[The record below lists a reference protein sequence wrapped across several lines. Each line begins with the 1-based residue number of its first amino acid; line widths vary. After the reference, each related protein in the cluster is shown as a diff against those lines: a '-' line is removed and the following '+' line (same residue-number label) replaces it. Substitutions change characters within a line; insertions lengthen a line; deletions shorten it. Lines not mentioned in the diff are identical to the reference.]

1 METGYLHHVRP
12 PAAAG
17 ICASV
22 QPACACHLSVHHPS
36 ASPTFAAGAGW
47 LKRLMP
53 LISRKETEQLFFLKK
68 RTNNLDLAR
77 KRTYSLGHLFLSC
90 SFAQNYRSI
99 CSTFIPLLPAPP
111 LHGRIEE
118 SNFYVCFSLTHHR
131 RITVSMLLQE
141 RLLRSSSNSNRE
153 LHKAV
158 AGGC

>member
-1 METGYLHHVRP
+1 
-12 PAAAG
+12 
-17 ICASV
+17 
-22 QPACACHLSVHHPS
+22 
-36 ASPTFAAGAGW
+36 
-47 LKRLMP
+47 LMP

-158 AGGC
+158 AGGCWCADLLQLAPPPLHVDRHSAALRWTK

>member
-1 METGYLHHVRP
+1 
-12 PAAAG
+12 
-17 ICASV
+17 
-22 QPACACHLSVHHPS
+22 
-36 ASPTFAAGAGW
+36 
-47 LKRLMP
+47 LMP

-118 SNFYVCFSLTHHR
+118 SNFYVCFSLINTPQAHNCEHVVAR
-131 RITVSMLLQE
+131 TTVAQFIKLQQG
-141 RLLRSSSNSNRE
+141 
-153 LHKAV
+153 V
-158 AGGC
+158 A